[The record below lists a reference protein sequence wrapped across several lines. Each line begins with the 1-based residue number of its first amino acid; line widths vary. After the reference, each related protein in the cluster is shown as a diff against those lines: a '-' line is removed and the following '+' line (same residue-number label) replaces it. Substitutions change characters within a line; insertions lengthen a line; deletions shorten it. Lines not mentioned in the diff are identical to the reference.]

1 MGFPTLIIDNF
12 FDDPDKVVEYAN
24 TLEFLPS
31 ELGEWPGKRSE
42 ELWMTNPELF
52 DYTSAKIYNT
62 FYPHGLEHYKMSLKF
77 QYIEPYSFDNRGWIH
92 QDTSQFGGII
102 YLTKEPE
109 VGTGTSLYEPT
120 RGWFNQSTYNMDVKN
135 KQYLDE

>member
-52 DYTSAKIYNT
+52 DYTSAKIYTKCRLNFSILNHT
-62 FYPHGLEHYKMSLKF
+62 LL
-77 QYIEPYSFDNRGWIH
+77 IIRGGY
-92 QDTSQFGGII
+92 T
-102 YLTKEPE
+102 
-109 VGTGTSLYEPT
+109 
-120 RGWFNQSTYNMDVKN
+120 
-135 KQYLDE
+135 